1 MQKTFKAAINH
12 KGFSLVDVFQPCVS
26 FNKINTY
33 QWFKENTYHLEDSHD
48 PFDKNEALK
57 RATEKGKYPLGIF
70 YKNNYKKT
78 FEETLKVY
86 EDDDLPLYERQVDMQ
101 KLRKFN

>member
-1 MQKTFKAAINH
+1 MC
-12 KGFSLVDVFQPCVS
+12 FSHVYT

-48 PFDKNEALK
+48 PFNKNEAFK
-57 RATEKGKYPLGIF
+57 RATEKDRYPLGIF
-70 YKNNYKKT
+70 YKNNDKKT

-86 EDDDLPLYERQVDMQ
+86 KDDELPLYERQVDMQ
-101 KLRKFN
+101 KLEGLIESKRRI